1 MPGENSG
8 NMYVKKPTQTQEQNV
23 KASDPKSAKEIAIAN
38 GEYAKLL
45 AQNIAEASAPD
56 VSPYTIG
63 NLANVIAKSGDA
75 ANVTKFINENPTMF
89 SGGSSAGGSTT
100 GGSSVGGSTTG
111 GSSVGGSTTGGST
124 TNGSTTLRSSAPV
137 AIPTAV
143 PKSPT
148 IEPIVTVKVEPKTA
162 PIDTVLFNDD
172 LVPIELMTDLV
183 FEDIGGQEL
192 ISISRNDIVNGQQV
206 TYRPIKNLSSIQ
218 QQYNPNN
225 ILGIQSTSDK
235 YFANFSIKLDE
246 KIPEYPTGPNGTY
259 VYLESGNIVIES
271 INLESDEQVQVQ
283 ISTGGTI
290 YETQFGA

>member
-89 SGGSSAGGSTT
+89 SGGSSSSSRSTD
-100 GGSSVGGSTTG
+100 SVITPSFSLTASPIPITPK
-111 GSSVGGSTTGGST
+111 
-124 TNGSTTLRSSAPV
+124 SSAPV

-290 YETQFGA
+290 YETQFGAES

>member
-23 KASDPKSAKEIAIAN
+23 KASDPESAKEIAVASV
-38 GEYAKLL
+38 EYAKLL
-45 AQNIAEASAPD
+45 AQNIAEESAPD

-75 ANVTKFINENPTMF
+75 ANVTKFIEENPTMF
-89 SGGSSAGGSTT
+89 SGGSSSTTGGSSAGGSSAGGSSAGGSTT
-100 GGSSVGGSTTG
+100 GGS
-111 GSSVGGSTTGGST
+111 
-124 TNGSTTLRSSAPV
+124 TTLRSSAPV
-137 AIPTAV
+137 TIPTAV

-148 IEPIVTVKVEPKTA
+148 IEPVATVKVEPKTA

-290 YETQFGA
+290 YETQFGAES

>member
-75 ANVTKFINENPTMF
+75 ANVTKFIDENPTMF
-89 SGGSSAGGSTT
+89 SGGSNSSSQSKNSTITPSFSLTASPVSTT
-100 GGSSVGGSTTG
+100 PK
-111 GSSVGGSTTGGST
+111 
-124 TNGSTTLRSSAPV
+124 SSAPV
-137 AIPTAV
+137 TIPTAV

-148 IEPIVTVKVEPKTA
+148 IEPVATVKVEPKTA

-192 ISISRNDIVNGQQV
+192 INISRNDIVNGQQV

>member
-1 MPGENSG
+1 MH
-8 NMYVKKPTQTQEQNV
+8 VKTQSPT
-23 KASDPKSAKEIAIAN
+23 
-38 GEYAKLL
+38 
-45 AQNIAEASAPD
+45 
-56 VSPYTIG
+56 
-63 NLANVIAKSGDA
+63 
-75 ANVTKFINENPTMF
+75 PTPTPT
-89 SGGSSAGGSTT
+89 A
-100 GGSSVGGSTTG
+100 
-111 GSSVGGSTTGGST
+111 
-124 TNGSTTLRSSAPV
+124 LKSSAPV
-137 AIPTAV
+137 ALRAAAPEP
-143 PKSPT
+143 PKIKP
-148 IEPIVTVKVEPKTA
+148 IETVKVKPKTA

-172 LVPIELMTDLV
+172 LVPIELMQDLI

-225 ILGIQSTSDK
+225 ILGIQGTSNK
-235 YFANFSIKLDE
+235 YFANFSIRLDE

-290 YETQFGA
+290 YETQFGAES

>member
-63 NLANVIAKSGDA
+63 NLANVLAKSGDA
-75 ANVTKFINENPTMF
+75 ENVTKFINENPTMF
-89 SGGSSAGGSTT
+89 SHGSS
-100 GGSSVGGSTTG
+100 SSVPTPTPPPDTFYSLTATPKSST
-111 GSSVGGSTTGGST
+111 
-124 TNGSTTLRSSAPV
+124 PV
-137 AIPTAV
+137 ATTVSLPITAAV

-148 IEPIVTVKVEPKTA
+148 IEIAATVTVEPKTA

-172 LVPIELMTDLV
+172 LVPIELMTDLI

-225 ILGIQSTSDK
+225 ILGIQNTSDK
-235 YFANFSIKLDE
+235 YFANFSIKLEE
-246 KIPEYPTGPNGTY
+246 KIPENPTGPDGTY
-259 VYLESGNIVIES
+259 VYLESGNIIIES

>member
-1 MPGENSG
+1 M
-8 NMYVKKPTQTQEQNV
+8 Q
-23 KASDPKSAKEIAIAN
+23 
-38 GEYAKLL
+38 
-45 AQNIAEASAPD
+45 
-56 VSPYTIG
+56 
-63 NLANVIAKSGDA
+63 
-75 ANVTKFINENPTMF
+75 
-89 SGGSSAGGSTT
+89 
-100 GGSSVGGSTTG
+100 
-111 GSSVGGSTTGGST
+111 
-124 TNGSTTLRSSAPV
+124 
-137 AIPTAV
+137 
-143 PKSPT
+143 
-148 IEPIVTVKVEPKTA
+148 
-162 PIDTVLFNDD
+162 D
-172 LVPIELMTDLV
+172 LI

-225 ILGIQSTSDK
+225 ILGIQGTSNK

-290 YETQFGA
+290 YETQFGAES

>member
-89 SGGSSAGGSTT
+89 SNVSSSPTPTSTPT
-100 GGSSVGGSTTG
+100 PTA
-111 GSSVGGSTTGGST
+111 
-124 TNGSTTLRSSAPV
+124 LRSSAPV
-137 AIPTAV
+137 AIRAAIPE
-143 PKSPT
+143 SPT
-148 IEPIVTVKVEPKTA
+148 IKPVAAVKVEPKTA

-290 YETQFGA
+290 YETQFGAES